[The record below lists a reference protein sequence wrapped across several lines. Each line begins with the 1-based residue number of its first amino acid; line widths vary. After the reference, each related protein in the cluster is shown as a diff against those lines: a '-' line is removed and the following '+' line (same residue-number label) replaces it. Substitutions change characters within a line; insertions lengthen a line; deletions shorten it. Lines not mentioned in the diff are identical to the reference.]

1 MTRLLSP
8 IFILLLLLFASCGAP
23 LYVSVPVEY
32 TPHSYFPKD
41 TTTIVVINRFDA
53 DALKIGNK
61 KKLAV
66 FKAGAFTTTKSAAKQ
81 LGQLL
86 HVKTINLVD
95 STDFKVNTD
104 SIKLIAK
111 NYKADYVLA
120 LTNFNA
126 GIEMDLSDGSVSF
139 YSSNVSVNFLL
150 YEHNGIY
157 SKKLD
162 GAASDP
168 MADKLSNNLL
178 AVIALEPSVGRNQAT
193 VNSSAEHA
201 VQNALREYLPY
212 TIIHNRP
219 LYNDDFLMPAVKEI
233 VAHNFEK
240 ADSLLQPFLQDK
252 VKERASKA
260 AYNLSVVYEAEG
272 DIGAAINAAQQ
283 SSDLFFNE
291 YATAI
296 LYDLK
301 QE

>member
-1 MTRLLSP
+1 MKLLSP
-8 IFILLLLLFASCGAP
+8 ILILLLFLVASCGTP

-32 TPHSYFPKD
+32 TPHSYFRKD

-66 FKAGAFTTTKSAAKQ
+66 FKAGAFTAIKSAAIQ
-81 LGQLL
+81 LGKLP
-86 HVKTINLVD
+86 HVKTINLAD
-95 STDFKVNTD
+95 SADFKVDTD
-104 SIKLIAK
+104 SIKLIAR

-126 GIEMDLSDGSVSF
+126 GIEMNEFDGSASF
-139 YSSNVSVNFLL
+139 YSSNVAVNFLL

-162 GAASDP
+162 GAANDP
-168 MADKLSNNLL
+168 IADKLSNNLL
-178 AVIALEPSVGRNQAT
+178 AVIALEPAVGRNKAT
-193 VNSSAEHA
+193 VNSSADHA
-201 VQNALREYLPY
+201 AQNALREYLPY
-212 TIIHNRP
+212 AITHNRP

>member
-1 MTRLLSP
+1 MKKLLSP
-8 IFILLLLLFASCGAP
+8 ILIALLFLLASCETP

-32 TPHSYFPKD
+32 APHSYFRKD
-41 TTTIVVINRFDA
+41 ATTIVVINRFDA
-53 DALKIGNK
+53 DALKIGSK
-61 KKLAV
+61 KKLTV
-66 FKAGAFTTTKSAAKQ
+66 FKAGAFTAIKSATAQ
-81 LGQLL
+81 LGKLP
-86 HVKTINLVD
+86 HVKTINLTD
-95 STDFKVNTD
+95 SADFKVNTD
-104 SIKLIAK
+104 SIKLVAK
-111 NYKADYVLA
+111 NYKADYILV

-126 GIEMDLSDGSVSF
+126 GIDMNESDGSATS
-139 YSSNVSVNFLL
+139 YSSNVLVNFLL

-157 SKKLD
+157 YKKLD
-162 GAASDP
+162 GIASDP
-168 MADKLSNNLL
+168 IADKLSNNLL
-178 AVIALEPSVGRNQAT
+178 AVIALQPAVGRNQAT
-193 VNSSAEHA
+193 VNSAAEHA
-201 VQNALREYLPY
+201 AQNALREYLPY
-212 TIIHNRP
+212 AITHNRP
-219 LYNDDFLMPAVKEI
+219 LYNDNFLMPAVKEI
-233 VAHNFEK
+233 VARNFEK

>member
-1 MTRLLSP
+1 MKPLLP
-8 IFILLLLLFASCGAP
+8 ALIALLFLLASCGTP

-32 TPHSYFPKD
+32 TPHSYFRND
-41 TTTIVVINRFDA
+41 TTTIVVINLFDA
-53 DALKIGNK
+53 DAQKIHNK

-66 FKAGAFTTTKSAAKQ
+66 IKAGAFTAIKSATIQ
-81 LGQLL
+81 LGQLQ
-86 HVKTINLVD
+86 HVKTINLAD
-95 STDFKVNTD
+95 SADLKVNTD

-120 LTNFNA
+120 LTNFSA
-126 GIEMDLSDGSVSF
+126 GIEMNQSDGSATF

-162 GAASDP
+162 GAANDP
-168 MADKLSNNLL
+168 IADKLSNNLL
-178 AVIALEPSVGRNQAT
+178 AVIALQPGVGSNKET

-201 VQNALREYLPY
+201 AQNAIREYLPY
-212 TIIHNRP
+212 TITHNRP
-219 LYNDDFLMPAVKEI
+219 LYNDSFLLPAVKEI

-240 ADSLLQPFLQDK
+240 ADSLLQPLLQDK
-252 VKERASKA
+252 VAERASKA

>member
-1 MTRLLSP
+1 MTKLSSP
-8 IFILLLLLFASCGAP
+8 ILILFLFLFASCGAS

-32 TPHSYFPKD
+32 TPHSYFHKD

-61 KKLAV
+61 KKLIV
-66 FKAGAFTTTKSAAKQ
+66 FKAGAFTAIKSAAAQ
-81 LGQLL
+81 LGQLQ
-86 HVKTINLVD
+86 HVKTVNLAD
-95 STDFKVNTD
+95 SADFKVNTD
-104 SIKLIAK
+104 SIKSIAR

-126 GIEMDLSDGSVSF
+126 GIEMNESDGSVSF
-139 YSSNVSVNFLL
+139 YSSNVAVNFLL

-162 GAASDP
+162 GVASDP

-178 AVIALEPSVGRNQAT
+178 AVIALEPAVGRNKAT

-201 VQNALREYLPY
+201 AQNALREYLPY
-212 TIIHNRP
+212 TIAHSRP

-233 VAHNFEK
+233 VARNFEK

-260 AYNLSVVYEAEG
+260 AYNLAVVFEAEG
-272 DIGAAINAAQQ
+272 DIGAAINTAQQ

>member
-1 MTRLLSP
+1 MKLLSP
-8 IFILLLLLFASCGAP
+8 ILIALLFLFASCETP

-32 TPHSYFPKD
+32 TPHSYFRKD

-53 DALKIGNK
+53 DALKTGSK

-66 FKAGAFTTTKSAAKQ
+66 FKAGAFTAIKSAARQ
-81 LGQLL
+81 LGQLK
-86 HVKTINLVD
+86 HVKTINLAD
-95 STDFKVNTD
+95 STDFKANTD
-104 SIKLIAK
+104 SIKLIAR

-120 LTNFNA
+120 LTNFSA
-126 GIEMDLSDGSVSF
+126 GIDMSESDGSATF

-157 SKKLD
+157 YKKLN
-162 GAASDP
+162 GAANDP

-178 AVIALEPSVGRNQAT
+178 AVIALEPAVGRNKAT
-193 VNSSAEHA
+193 VNTSAEHA
-201 VQNALREYLPY
+201 VQNALREYIPY
-212 TIIHNRP
+212 AITHHRP
-219 LYNDDFLMPAVKEI
+219 LYNDRFLMPAVNEI

-252 VKERASKA
+252 NIERASKA

-272 DIGAAINAAQQ
+272 NIGAAINAAQQ
-283 SSDLFFNE
+283 SSDWFYNE

-296 LYDLK
+296 LYDLQ